1 MRIAILL
8 IGTSLLSACGGGGGT
23 QSAGN
28 IPAPVATGSTPGTG
42 TAANHT
48 FTAPTVDKT
57 YKAIGAG
64 HNFKYA
70 IRVNDIANTSSSQ
83 GSELYQGNATTLRDS
98 AISVAYSPRDAIFDI
113 SYVDV
118 KAGLSSVDRFQ
129 DPAHRTDFGGAV
141 EPQQGTPQLATP
153 GIQYLQHSN
162 PITASSIGLVPGYLW
177 GQLGSLQETGSYD
190 QTTFFYQKPG
200 TSTKYVT
207 FAGFLRNSITLNRQ
221 KTDAVPATGT
231 TPFVAATSFTTH
243 TYDLSRGLFVFGE
256 NTVNGV
262 PKTGTGSFNGT
273 MLASMIFND
282 QIDVNPNAPSY
293 FQMIEGTADSRFDF
307 GANTFSLDLT
317 GTTYA
322 PQSDFI
328 GGNTSVIQSNAA
340 FRALGAGRIDLVTT
354 GGFTGQFQQ
363 AWFVNPGGARFDVNI
378 AGSSIDGGFYGPTG
392 NEVGSS
398 FRIVGG
404 TADERIDILGVFVGK

>member
-28 IPAPVATGSTPGTG
+28 TPAPIAPGATPGTG

-48 FTAPTVDKT
+48 FTNPTVDKT

-64 HNFKYA
+64 HSFQYA
-70 IRVNDIANTSSSQ
+70 IKVNDIANTSSSQ
-83 GSELYQGNATTLRDS
+83 GSELYRGNATTLRDS

-118 KAGLSSVDRFQ
+118 KAGLSSIDRFQ

-162 PITASSIGLVPGYLW
+162 PTTASSIRLVPGYLL
-177 GQLGSLQETGSYD
+177 GQLGSKQITGTYD

-207 FAGFLRNSITLNRQ
+207 FAGFLRNSITLDRRT
-221 KTDAVPATGT
+221 TDAVPASPGV
-231 TPFVAATSFTTH
+231 PAVAATSFTTH

-256 NTVNGV
+256 NTVSGV
-262 PKTGTGSFNGT
+262 PKTGTGSYSGT
-273 MLASMIFND
+273 MLASMVFND
-282 QIDVNPNAPSY
+282 QIDSNSNAPTY
-293 FQMIEGTADSRFDF
+293 FQMIEGTAASRFDF

-317 GTTYA
+317 GTTFA
-322 PQSDFI
+322 PQSDLI
-328 GGNTSVIQSNAA
+328 GGNTSTIQSNAI

-363 AWFVNPGGARFDVNI
+363 AWFINPGGTRLDLNI
-378 AGSSIDGGFYGPTG
+378 AGSSIDGGFYGPTA

-404 TADERIDILGVFVGK
+404 TPDERIDILGVFVGK

>member
-42 TAANHT
+42 TAANHS

-70 IRVNDIANTSSSQ
+70 IEIDNINNIVSAQ
-83 GSELYQGNATTLRDS
+83 GAELYQGNATTVRDS
-98 AISVAYSPRDAIFDI
+98 SISVSYSPRDAIFDI

-118 KAGLSSVDRFQ
+118 KAGLSSSSRFQ

-141 EPQQGTPQLATP
+141 EPQQGTPQLTTP
-153 GIQYLQHSN
+153 GIQYLQNSN
-162 PITASSIGLVPGYLW
+162 PITTSSIGLVPGYL
-177 GQLGSLQETGSYD
+177 LGRLAPLQATGTYD

-207 FAGFLRNSITLNRQ
+207 FAGFMRNSITLDRR
-221 KTDAVPATGT
+221 TTEAVPATAT
-231 TPFVAATSFTTH
+231 TPAVAATSFTTH

-256 NTVNGV
+256 NTASGV
-262 PKTGTGSFNGT
+262 PKTGTGSFSGT

-282 QIDVNPNAPSY
+282 QIDNNPNAPSY
-293 FQMIEGTADSRFDF
+293 FQMIEGTASSRFDF

-378 AGSSIDGGFYGPTG
+378 AGSSIDGGFYGPAA

-404 TADERIDILGVFVGK
+404 TPDERIDILGVFVGK

>member
-8 IGTSLLSACGGGGGT
+8 IGTSLLSACGGGGT

-28 IPAPVATGSTPGTG
+28 TPAPIAPGSTPGTG

-48 FTAPTVDKT
+48 FTNPTVDKT

-64 HNFKYA
+64 HSYQYA
-70 IRVNDIANTSSSQ
+70 IKVNDITGTSSGQ
-83 GSELYQGNATTLRDS
+83 DQQLYRGNATTLRDS

-113 SYVDV
+113 SYVDSR
-118 KAGLSSVDRFQ
+118 AGLSSSDRFQ

-141 EPQQGTPQLATP
+141 EPQQGTPQLASP

-162 PITASSIGLVPGYLW
+162 PTTAASIGLVPGYLLS
-177 GQLGSLQETGSYD
+177 GLGPQQTMGSYD

-207 FAGFLRNSITLNRQ
+207 FAGFLRNSITLERLA
-221 KTDAVPATGT
+221 TAAVPASPGVAA
-231 TPFVAATSFTTH
+231 VAATSVTTH
-243 TYDLSRGLFVFGE
+243 TYNLSRGLFVFGE
-256 NTVNGV
+256 NTVSNV
-262 PKTGTGSFNGT
+262 PKSGTGNYSGT
-273 MLASMIFND
+273 MLASMVFND
-282 QIDVNPNAPSY
+282 QIDSNGNAPTY
-293 FQMIEGTADSRFDF
+293 FQMIEGTAASRFDF

-322 PQSDFI
+322 PQSDLI
-328 GGNTSVIQSNAA
+328 GGNTATIQANAA
-340 FRALGAGRIDLVTT
+340 FRALGGGRIDLVTT

-363 AWFVNPGGARFDVNI
+363 AWFVNPGGTRLDLNI
-378 AGSSIDGGFYGPTG
+378 AGSSIDGGFYGPTA

-404 TADERIDILGVFVGK
+404 TPDERIDILGVFVGK